1 MRRAVFLAVMIA
13 ACGGEA
19 QDEAPEAA
27 QPEAQVTEAVAPDAM
42 TNEMF
47 AAELSVDLGAME
59 RQESGLY
66 IEVLEEGDGPAAVPG
81 DGMAIDYTV
90 WLPDGSKLDSSFDHD
105 PPAPYPTVLGETPLI
120 AGWNEGVTGMRQGE
134 KRRLAVPYTL
144 AYGESG
150 RPGVPP
156 ATPLVFEVTL
166 VEHTPAP
173 K

>member
-1 MRRAVFLAVMIA
+1 MRKVVFLAAMLA
-13 ACGGEA
+13 ACGGDASDAASDAVQPDPQPVE
-19 QDEAPEAA
+19 ETAPGELSDDIF
-27 QPEAQVTEAVAPDAM
+27 T
-42 TNEMF
+42 
-47 AAELSVDLGAME
+47 AELGVALAAME

-66 IEVLEEGDGPAAVPG
+66 IQVLEEGEGPAAVPG
-81 DGMAIDYTV
+81 DAMAIDYTV

-144 AYGESG
+144 AYGEAG

-166 VEHTPAP
+166 AEHTPGP